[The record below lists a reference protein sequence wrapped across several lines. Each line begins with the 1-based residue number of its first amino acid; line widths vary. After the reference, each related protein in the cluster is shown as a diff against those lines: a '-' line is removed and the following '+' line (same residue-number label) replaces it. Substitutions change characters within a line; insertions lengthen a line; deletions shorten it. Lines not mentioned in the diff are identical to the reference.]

1 MSSVTEASLAE
12 SFLDLGSPY
21 PQRLDHPQGGGEDLQ
36 RIVSTLV
43 EIGSRPFR
51 RHTAK
56 RVVRLVQRRVR
67 DLREIDDDSL
77 FDLVASRRRGPR
89 SKTFP
94 RSATV
99 ESLALIHETA
109 RRTLAIDLSHSQWK
123 AAWVALSG
131 GVAELGEGDVQG
143 KSTALVMAAIAA
155 ALAGHA
161 VHFYSLDDHAAKEVY
176 DRYGPLY
183 EACGLSAALLAEDMG
198 PMARKTAYRQDIV
211 HGTLRQIATDYL
223 KDTRRIGAATNDL
236 RLRVAQLCGGDLH
249 PGALF
254 LRGLQ
259 FALVDDADYLLTDE
273 AIRNVGLHGESDY
286 FDEGQM
292 AVEALALA
300 KKLKAHADFLIDHS
314 KREIDLTEQGRIRV
328 RHLSEELGGLWAAER
343 HGTEAILLAL
353 QALNLFRAGEHYEIR
368 GNAVV
373 GLDEETKKSLNDRSP
388 IVALSTLLLSK
399 EKKGPADRLQVI
411 GRITC
416 QDIFKNYLR
425 LGGVMNSAPEL
436 VGEFR
441 NIYKIAI
448 TPIKTGK
455 VMPRPRSVV
464 HVSATAQ
471 LAAIT
476 ELVKTLRH
484 HGKTV
489 LIVTATDVMAQ
500 NFADALSRDGIA
512 HRLCQVGDALYPET
526 TDGASPVQSEVLI
539 LKDLM
544 AKDPR
549 LKLQPS
555 ATGSYPL
562 HVIIAERQESSRLDR
577 YILNCFLGL
586 AANHSL
592 EVILSWEDSLLATFG
607 QGGAV
612 KVARRVSSLV
622 PLFSNWIGKSA
633 MRISER
639 KREQMLADLRQRLM
653 KREQSLRRTFAFTER
668 ME

>member
-236 RLRVAQLCGGDLH
+236 RLRVAQLCGGDLQ

-273 AIRNVGLHGESDY
+273 AIRTVGLHGESDY
-286 FDEGQM
+286 FDEEQM
-292 AVEALALA
+292 AGEAMALA
-300 KKLKAHADFLIDHS
+300 KKLKAHADFLVDHS
-314 KREIDLTEQGRIRV
+314 NRDVELTEQGHMRA
-328 RHLSEELGGLWAAER
+328 HNLSEELGGLWAAEQR
-343 HGTEAILLAL
+343 STEAILLAL
-353 QALNLFRAGEHYEIR
+353 QALNIFRAGEHYEVR

-388 IVALSTLLLSK
+388 VVALSTLLLEK
-399 EKKGPADRLQVI
+399 EKKGASDHLHVI

-416 QDIFKNYLR
+416 QEIFKNYLR
-425 LGGVMNSAPEL
+425 LGGVMSSAPEL
-436 VGEFR
+436 IAEFR
-441 NIYKIAI
+441 NIYKITI

-455 VMPRPRSVV
+455 VMPRPRFAVYGSQ
-464 HVSATAQ
+464 TTQ
-471 LAAIT
+471 LAAII
-476 ELVKTLRH
+476 ERVKALRYK
-484 HGKTV
+484 GKTV
-489 LIVTATDVMAQ
+489 LIITAKDVMAQ
-500 NFADALSRDGIA
+500 NLADGLSREEIG
-512 HRLCQVGDALYPET
+512 HRLCHVGDALYPRET
-526 TDGASPVQSEVLI
+526 GAASPVPGDVLI
-539 LKDLM
+539 FKDL
-544 AKDPR
+544 AVKDPR
-549 LKLQPS
+549 LKINP
-555 ATGSYPL
+555 AGAGGHAL
-562 HVIIAERQESSRLDR
+562 HVIFAERQESSRLDR
-577 YILNCFLGL
+577 YILNRFFGL
-586 AANHSL
+586 ATENGL
-592 EVILSWEDSLLATFG
+592 EVILSWDDSLLATFG
-607 QGGAV
+607 QGGV
-612 KVARRVSSLV
+612 IKVARRISIHV
-622 PLFSNWIGKSA
+622 PLFSRLIGNSA
-633 MRISER
+633 MRIAER

-653 KREQSLRRTFAFTER
+653 KRDQSLRRTFAFTER